1 MLPPFLILLIFQI
14 VFKLNVANLARFIE
28 AGFIEG
34 RAINSLTSSP

>member
-14 VFKLNVANLARFIE
+14 VLNIAKL

-34 RAINSLTSSP
+34 RLSIP